1 MKIKAMISIGIFAV
15 IFGAA
20 ALSEYRNKLKEI
32 EETDILF
39 PLYVAD
45 LENQEVP
52 FEAREYIRVV
62 KR

>member
-1 MKIKAMISIGIFAV
+1 MKIKAMISIGIFTV

-20 ALSEYRNKLKEI
+20 AFSEYRNKIKEV

-45 LENQEVP
+45 LEDQVVP